1 MAYRQLDSVRILD
14 TLDRLISRIEERFP
28 TAGLANV
35 AREFRT
41 LAHEC
46 VAEAQAIA
54 RPNWI
59 VRIGTGVLIVLIV
72 LAAVLLGVRIWQTS
86 SPGALGTLADVVQA
100 IEAAVNDVVFLGIAI
115 FFIVTI
121 ETRLKRRRALK
132 HLHQLR
138 SIAHVVDMHQL
149 TKDPERVFARSA
161 NTPSSPVRSM
171 TPPELARY
179 LDYCSEVLS
188 LASKIAALFVQHFDD
203 PVVLAAVTEVENLAT
218 DMSRNVWQKIS
229 LLERA

>member
-1 MAYRQLDSVRILD
+1 MAYRQLDSARILE
-14 TLDRLISRIEERFP
+14 TLDRLIQRIEERFP
-28 TAGLANV
+28 QAGLAKV
-35 AREFRT
+35 AREFRA

-46 VAEAQAIA
+46 VSEAEAIA

-59 VRIGTGVLIVLIV
+59 VRVGTGLLIVMIV
-72 LAAVLLGVRIWQTS
+72 FAAVVLGIRIWETS
-86 SPGALGTLADVVQA
+86 SPGAVGTFWDVVQA
-100 IEAAVNDVVFLGIAI
+100 IEAAVNDVVFLAIAI

-121 ETRLKRRRALK
+121 ETRLKRRRALR

-149 TKDPERVFARSA
+149 TKDPERVAGRSPS
-161 NTPSSPVRSM
+161 TPSSPVRSM
-171 TPPELARY
+171 TPAELARY
-179 LDYCSEVLS
+179 LDYCSEILS

-229 LLERA
+229 LLDRA